1 VAGPA
6 EPPSNVDA
14 PIETQKTPPPPLPQ
28 RLLALPP
35 VVYTGTALWLVALVV
50 LLVARYGFDA
60 LPPIWLWTALAGV
73 VLGLI
78 GLPVMAWQRRAS
90 RRGGRGAQRNL

>member
-6 EPPSNVDA
+6 EPDA
-14 PIETQKTPPPPLPQ
+14 RKEIEKSPPPPLPQ

-35 VVYTGTALWLVALVV
+35 VVYGGTALWFVAFVV
-50 LLVARYGFDA
+50 LAIARYGYDA
-60 LPPIWLWTALAGV
+60 GPPIWLWTALAGF

-78 GLPVMAWQRRAS
+78 GIPIMVWQQRAS
-90 RRGGRGAQRNL
+90 RRGARGAQRNL

>member
-1 VAGPA
+1 MVGPA
-6 EPPSNVDA
+6 EPDA
-14 PIETQKTPPPPLPQ
+14 PKDIEKSPPPPLSA

-50 LLVARYGFDA
+50 LLIARYGYDA
-60 LPPIWLWTALAGV
+60 GPPIWLWTALAGF

-78 GLPVMAWQRRAS
+78 GMPIMAWQRRAS
-90 RRGGRGAQRNL
+90 RRGAKGAQRNL